1 MKRISTLA
9 ALVAAGSIS
18 IAVAAQQQQPQP
30 SVDNL
35 TVDKVKD
42 NLFVIRGGGGNTA
55 VFVTST
61 GVTVVDTKNP
71 GWGQPLLDK
80 IKTVTD
86 KPVTRVINT
95 HTHYDHVSGNVA
107 MPATVEIIAH
117 ENTVTMMPNTTGVA
131 GIGDTENVFKAS
143 GGRGLAKRAFKDKMT
158 IGSGADQINLYYFGP
173 AHTGGDA
180 FVEFAANRVMH
191 VGDVF
196 PNKGLPIMDKSN
208 GGSGVQYAATVR
220 KAVDGVKN
228 VDTLIN
234 GHTATQTTPADM
246 REFADFVSDFVA
258 HVQAAKKAGKTN
270 VQAVAEWKTPEK
282 YKGYSAPNITRA
294 NAYAQ
299 VIMDESK

>member
-131 GIGDTENVFKAS
+131 GIG
-143 GGRGLAKRAFKDKMT
+143 
-158 IGSGADQINLYYFGP
+158 
-173 AHTGGDA
+173 
-180 FVEFAANRVMH
+180 ANH
-191 VGDVF
+191 PG
-196 PNKGLPIMDKSN
+196 
-208 GGSGVQYAATVR
+208 
-220 KAVDGVKN
+220 
-228 VDTLIN
+228 
-234 GHTATQTTPADM
+234 
-246 REFADFVSDFVA
+246 
-258 HVQAAKKAGKTN
+258 
-270 VQAVAEWKTPEK
+270 
-282 YKGYSAPNITRA
+282 
-294 NAYAQ
+294 
-299 VIMDESK
+299 